1 MSSNI
6 RAMIANVEV
15 ENLEDAIPLYQDLV
29 GDAEVR
35 RFPYRE
41 LELALVGPFLL
52 YSGPLERYVS
62 QNATVIVE
70 SLTPVLDALGKAGA
84 EILEAPNEVP
94 NGTRIVARHRDGSVF
109 EYMPKPPR
117 SAIAPGAGDAV
128 TAVYPRSPSPAVD
141 HVFGFSSSSARP
153 WTGGEEL
160 DLGPVAQANGSSTRR
175 T

>member
-1 MSSNI
+1 VSNI

-15 ENLEDAIPLYQDLV
+15 ENLEDAIPLYQDLA

-52 YSGPLERYVS
+52 YSGPLEKYVS

-94 NGTRIVARHRDGSVF
+94 NGTRIVTHGWEELV
-109 EYMPKPPR
+109 
-117 SAIAPGAGDAV
+117 APAGTPEA
-128 TAVYPRSPSPAVD
+128 
-141 HVFGFSSSSARP
+141 

-160 DLGPVAQANGSSTRR
+160 RLGPVAQANGSSTRR

>member
-6 RAMIANVEV
+6 RAMVANVEV
-15 ENLEDAIPLYQDLV
+15 ENLEDAIPLYQDLA

-52 YSGPLERYVS
+52 YSGPLEKYVS

-70 SLTPVLDALGKAGA
+70 SLTPVLDVLGNACA

-94 NGTRIVARHRDGSVF
+94 NGTRIVARHPDGSVF
-109 EYMPKPPR
+109 EYMQPR
-117 SAIAPGAGDAV
+117 A
-128 TAVYPRSPSPAVD
+128 
-141 HVFGFSSSSARP
+141 
-153 WTGGEEL
+153 
-160 DLGPVAQANGSSTRR
+160 
-175 T
+175 